1 MLATK
6 VPKILEKYGSCATDL
21 EYPHVA
27 KYLSDFWGS
36 TFFHEYVNQIL
47 THQRPQRQGFPL
59 RIVREIH
66 MAIEAHNDQY
76 PFLKPSEK
84 FNWY

>member
-6 VPKILEKYGSCATDL
+6 APKILEKYGSCATDL
-21 EYPHVA
+21 EYPHVS
-27 KYLSDFWGS
+27 KYLCDFWGS
-36 TFFHEYVNQIL
+36 TFFHEYVDQIL

-59 RIVREIH
+59 RVVREIH
-66 MAIEAHNDQY
+66 IAIEAHNDQY
-76 PFLKPSEK
+76 PFLKPSDK